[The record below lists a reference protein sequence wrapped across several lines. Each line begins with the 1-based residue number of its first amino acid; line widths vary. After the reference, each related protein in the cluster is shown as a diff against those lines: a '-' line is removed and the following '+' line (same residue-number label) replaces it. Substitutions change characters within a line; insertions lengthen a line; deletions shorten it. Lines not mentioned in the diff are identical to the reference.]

1 MGFFKKANLR
11 YRAERI
17 AQEFSKLR
25 QAQFDSTVRHI
36 ELLAGKTVEIPQ
48 RTLGGDAEKALKGYQ
63 LLIATGFF
71 AEHPG
76 LIPDSDFEEFGRNLS
91 MAVIGSSGESVL
103 DYFKEFREYI
113 GDVPQQIVA
122 VSFPVAEHITSEV
135 DAVAATIAAQLL
147 PIFVINSQLVIAS
160 MFGDQK
166 SVKELESEMQIVRQA
181 LTGE

>member
-17 AQEFSKLR
+17 AQEFSNLR
-25 QAQFDSTVRHI
+25 KEQFESTVRHI
-36 ELLAGKTVEIPQ
+36 ERSADCPVGVT
-48 RTLGGDAEKALKGYQ
+48 RTLGGAAENALKGYQ

-76 LIPDSDFEEFGRNLS
+76 IISDSDFEEFGRNLS
-91 MAVIGSSGESVL
+91 VAVIGSSGESVL
-103 DYFKEFREYI
+103 DCFKEFRQYI

-122 VSFPVAEHITSEV
+122 VSFPVAKYITSEV
-135 DAVAATIAAQLL
+135 DAIAAAIAAQLL

-160 MFGDQK
+160 IFGDQK
-166 SVKELESEMQIVRQA
+166 SVKELESEMHIVRQA